1 MSCRAISIFYLLA
14 QDTVTFPH
22 YQFPQLQKLQTTMVN
37 DTALQLEGAPSW
49 LHKRTSTFNSGVSE
63 ETESLTGEYS
73 DAGELDS
80 PDECTRQSPSQP
92 QQALKTAACSQ
103 NDLLIIGG
111 SASALSCIINLTNT
125 VAGTGMLGLPG
136 AFAGSGFVV
145 GTILLI
151 VASLFSANGLR
162 LLALSAEKV
171 GISQEKPSSFYI
183 IANAALPDFTL
194 VIDFA
199 VALKCF
205 GVATGYF
212 ITVGGKQQEH
222 TTRTETGQGLVVR

>member
-1 MSCRAISIFYLLA
+1 M
-14 QDTVTFPH
+14 
-22 YQFPQLQKLQTTMVN
+22 MN
-37 DTALQLEGAPSW
+37 DTALKLEGAPS
-49 LHKRTSTFNSGVSE
+49 LPYRRASTFDSLSE
-63 ETESLTGEYS
+63 ETESLTGDYS
-73 DAGELDS
+73 DAVEIDS
-80 PDECTRQSPSQP
+80 SDECMPQSPSQP
-92 QQALKTAACSQ
+92 PQHALKTAACSQ
-103 NDLLIIGG
+103 NDLLMIGG

-145 GTILLI
+145 GTIMLV

-162 LLALSAEKV
+162 LLALSAETV
-171 GISQEKPSSFYI
+171 GISQETPSSFYI

-212 ITVGGKQQEH
+212 ITVGGKQGH
-222 TTRTETGQGLVVR
+222 KNKD